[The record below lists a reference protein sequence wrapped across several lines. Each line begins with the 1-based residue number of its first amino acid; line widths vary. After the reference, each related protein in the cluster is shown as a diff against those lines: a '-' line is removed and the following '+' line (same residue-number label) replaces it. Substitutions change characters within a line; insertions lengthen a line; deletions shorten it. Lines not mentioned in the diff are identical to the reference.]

1 MSSDHDQPGAAR
13 RELPTTP
20 EPTTTPPSVDSP
32 FSEAEALG
40 AITDADIAEAELAEQ
55 AAARAA
61 ASAAAAADVDLADA
75 PAEGD
80 AEGAATDTET
90 VAGDEVAGADAAAED
105 AEAAAAAKADEAAAD
120 ANAAETAEASGA
132 DAAAESGATAADVND
147 AAAETTDAAAEGAA
161 DVNSAAAWTVAPDEI
176 AGAATESEADETA
189 AGFEAAAAAETT
201 ADVDAAERQNSADQS
216 ATDFA
221 ASGATPA
228 DAVADEPPA
237 VAKDTETPAR
247 TSRITATPRSGETD
261 LSDAGPAVETIVHV
275 LRHGEVHNPKGIL
288 YGRLPGFSLSVTGR
302 AQAGAVARALSDHDI
317 AAVIASPLQRAQ
329 ETAGPIAEQH
339 GVIVRTDEN
348 LIEAGNTF
356 EGLRV
361 SVGDGALRKPRHWWK
376 LRDPFTP
383 SWGEP
388 YLQIAHRMLA
398 AVNKA
403 RVEAAGREA
412 VLVSHQLPVWTL
424 RRFLQGQ
431 RLWHDP
437 RARQCSLASLTSLVY
452 QGDTLVD
459 IVYSEPA
466 GGSDPTV
473 HGA

>member
-1 MSSDHDQPGAAR
+1 M
-13 RELPTTP
+13 
-20 EPTTTPPSVDSP
+20 
-32 FSEAEALG
+32 
-40 AITDADIAEAELAEQ
+40 
-55 AAARAA
+55 
-61 ASAAAAADVDLADA
+61 
-75 PAEGD
+75 
-80 AEGAATDTET
+80 
-90 VAGDEVAGADAAAED
+90 
-105 AEAAAAAKADEAAAD
+105 
-120 ANAAETAEASGA
+120 
-132 DAAAESGATAADVND
+132 
-147 AAAETTDAAAEGAA
+147 
-161 DVNSAAAWTVAPDEI
+161 
-176 AGAATESEADETA
+176 
-189 AGFEAAAAAETT
+189 
-201 ADVDAAERQNSADQS
+201 
-216 ATDFA
+216 
-221 ASGATPA
+221 
-228 DAVADEPPA
+228 
-237 VAKDTETPAR
+237 
-247 TSRITATPRSGETD
+247 TATPRSGEPD
-261 LSDAGPAVETIVHV
+261 PSEAGPAVETIVHV

-317 AAVIASPLQRAQ
+317 AVVIASPLQRAQ
-329 ETAGPIAEQH
+329 ETAAPIAEQH

>member
-1 MSSDHDQPGAAR
+1 MSSDLEQPDDPQRGPDRTSAEPSAR
-13 RELPTTP
+13 PDP
-20 EPTTTPPSVDSP
+20 
-32 FSEAEALG
+32 AEQASAETG
-40 AITDADIAEAELAEQ
+40 SAETGSAESAGPVSDIAEGDDLVVADAGTPVFDSV
-55 AAARAA
+55 AADSAA
-61 ASAAAAADVDLADA
+61 ASATTTRPRPTGPDVG
-75 PAEGD
+75 P
-80 AEGAATDTET
+80 
-90 VAGDEVAGADAAAED
+90 
-105 AEAAAAAKADEAAAD
+105 EAVD
-120 ANAAETAEASGA
+120 AN
-132 DAAAESGATAADVND
+132 
-147 AAAETTDAAAEGAA
+147 
-161 DVNSAAAWTVAPDEI
+161 
-176 AGAATESEADETA
+176 
-189 AGFEAAAAAETT
+189 
-201 ADVDAAERQNSADQS
+201 
-216 ATDFA
+216 
-221 ASGATPA
+221 
-228 DAVADEPPA
+228 
-237 VAKDTETPAR
+237 
-247 TSRITATPRSGETD
+247 
-261 LSDAGPAVETIVHV
+261 VETIVHV

-288 YGRLPGFSLSVTGR
+288 YGRLPGFSLSVAGR
-302 AQAGAVARALSDHDI
+302 SQAGAVARSLSDHDLSV
-317 AAVIASPLQRAQ
+317 VIASPLQRAQ
-329 ETAGPIAEQH
+329 ETAEPIAAQH
-339 GVIVRTDEN
+339 GLVVRTDEN

-403 RVEAAGREA
+403 RVEAVGHEA

-437 RARQCSLASLTSLVY
+437 RHRQCSLASLTSLVY

-466 GGSDPTV
+466 GGSDPSV